1 MFDVVGG
8 IATWLSICYPGNRCF
23 RQDGT
28 KDHLGSS
35 CNETYTL
42 ASAFDHRSQLQNSS
56 AQLRWGRSQDV
67 VYWDS
72 MGTDALHQGL
82 STGAIGF
89 IPTECRVRGDH
100 LFYRAM
106 HPYGMPGFA
115 IGSTDLEFVV
125 ALIPSLVLL
134 VIANIRRVLFVLL
147 RIVSS
152 DPCRTQACCQP
163 SIACQGERRS
173 LAFSFDLPP

>member
-82 STGAIGF
+82 ATGAIGC
-89 IPTECRVRGDH
+89 IPTECQVRGDH

-106 HPYGMPGFA
+106 HPYGMPGVA
-115 IGSTDLEFVV
+115 IGSCVAGGTTDSNSAMAARPAFAHARECSGC
-125 ALIPSLVLL
+125 AGSSPPSP
-134 VIANIRRVLFVLL
+134 RRN
-147 RIVSS
+147 RGASEAS
-152 DPCRTQACCQP
+152 K
-163 SIACQGERRS
+163 S
-173 LAFSFDLPP
+173 